1 MPPPGESSL
10 NGAAHVVG
18 SPRGPPVKTAHQ
30 LRSAKA
36 NAVRHR
42 NPGAAA
48 EADIALRAH
57 RVAKAIKAATEGRP
71 PLPPEVIAKLRELL
85 APANPSG
92 KGAGHPTGNPTAN
105 PSEKG

>member
-18 SPRGPPVKTAHQ
+18 SPRGPPVLKTPHQ

-71 PLPPEVIAKLRELL
+71 PLPPEVIAKLRALL
-85 APANPSG
+85 APAG
-92 KGAGHPTGNPTAN
+92 GASNAR
-105 PSEKG
+105 